1 MHEVIHD
8 NSSVRE
14 QDRHTIL
21 VAVIN
26 SSPENMEK
34 GLDFIVENFHE
45 IQPRYSW
52 TLITFRCL

>member
-1 MHEVIHD
+1 MHQVID
-8 NSSVRE
+8 DDSPVRE

-34 GLDFIVENFHE
+34 GLDFIIENFHK
-45 IQPRYSW
+45 IQPR
-52 TLITFRCL
+52 